1 MRMLAIFVTTLIV
14 LSGSVAIAQQG
25 APVPKEKAS
34 SQSEMEKMKAEP
46 HRLTIKPGDVYVVE
60 CPAPSHECR
69 CKAMFRCCN
78 ADEKCGCKGGEM
90 PECIR

>member
-1 MRMLAIFVTTLIV
+1 MRMLVIFATALIM
-14 LSGSVAIAQQG
+14 LSGRFAIAQQG
-25 APVPKEKAS
+25 APVPKEKES
-34 SQSEMEKMKAEP
+34 SQSETEKMKAEV
-46 HRLTIKPGDVYVVE
+46 HRLTIKPGEVFSVE
-60 CPAPSHECR
+60 CPASAHECR